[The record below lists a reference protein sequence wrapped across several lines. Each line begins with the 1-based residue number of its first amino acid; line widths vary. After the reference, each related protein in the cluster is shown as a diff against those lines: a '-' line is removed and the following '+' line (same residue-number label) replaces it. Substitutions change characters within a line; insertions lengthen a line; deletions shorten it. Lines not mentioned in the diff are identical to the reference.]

1 MTENGN
7 TFRIMIEML
16 NHTVDHLGSDK
27 LLFYKYPF
35 ELGLLTELRRDFLF
49 YIGI

>member
-35 ELGLLTELRRDFLF
+35 DLGLWPSLDGIFF
-49 YIGI
+49 FHIGI